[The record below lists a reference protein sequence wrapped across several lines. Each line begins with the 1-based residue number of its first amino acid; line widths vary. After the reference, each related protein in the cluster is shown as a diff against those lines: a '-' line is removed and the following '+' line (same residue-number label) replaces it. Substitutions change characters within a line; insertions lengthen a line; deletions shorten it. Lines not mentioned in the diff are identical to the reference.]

1 MPHSNQDG
9 NALSH
14 QERFADDSEDSCDST
29 HQHPQAVDFLAEDSV
44 GERVDETVD
53 ATVEATVDATVDAR
67 GHRCPMPLLMAK
79 RGLNALTVG
88 QTLCLLAT
96 DPGSRRDFEIFA
108 RQSGHELLHTKEQGG
123 EFRCTP
129 RKR

>member
-29 HQHPQAVDFLAEDSV
+29 HQHPQAVDSLAEDSV
-44 GERVDETVD
+44 GER
-53 ATVEATVDATVDAR
+53 VDATVDAR

-123 EFRCTP
+123 EFRCTL